1 MTTALTASK
10 LINTSSRNM
19 DLQQLAKVNA
29 FAVHSAGPRYT
40 PGIDSA
46 APNLQIE
53 HLNLALDGLLCND
66 RFKKTI
72 GDFHDSLKKAW
83 ADAQRHIHKPYRRK
97 IPRATRLLNLLI
109 KFKKSPIG
117 AGRSVVSASRATVG
131 RINSAIRSLSEAF
144 YEEQNKRR
152 NELRE
157 EQKDEDSLDA
167 KLRSL
172 EAQHHYLR
180 RYESSLSAVAEF
192 LDSAGCLLQFT
203 NRALLLGAWGTGKT
217 HFLCDVAEQHV
228 KNGMPS
234 VIVLAKDFDPGPDL
248 GSGLAKFTG
257 LAPNLRQL
265 LENLNAMG
273 ELSRQRALLMIDG
286 INEADQ
292 DSWRR
297 GIIVLRKAVR
307 QFPHVGLI
315 LSCRE
320 PFETVVFK
328 DGDRKQFATLS
339 HGGFSDIEFDA
350 QTEFFKYYGIPLP
363 HIPLLADEFSR
374 PLTLKIICEAF
385 KDLPKKAQRKG
396 FSGIISGQRGM
407 TFILERFVNRRAT
420 EIEGN
425 MKLPRQ
431 FCWNLIKGDDGISD
445 PLTSGFAPYM
455 ARKLTENVE
464 TEECL
469 RIIQVRALTKKRS
482 IAKKLYQRLV
492 AEGLLLEGVRWRD
505 QKDGGPVKV
514 VQLPYQR
521 FSDHIIARHLLK
533 RDLVTTS
540 ETAIRRSFYVRTKLG
555 KLFVFDRHFPRFL
568 MQGWVEAIISEF
580 PERVRNTLPESQR
593 ELFYYLPKSRRSLS
607 AYFEPFTGSLYWRSG
622 SSISTDTGK
631 IAGIYF
637 WQKSTYTASPMIE
650 ALSAAATKP
659 EHPYNGACLYRN
671 LERIE
676 MSERDLHWGEFIRH
690 RAAGNTIER
699 IVRWFESH
707 PVDTLSEVEAINYII
722 ILSLFLTTTDR
733 MLRDRATRVLVLLG
747 ERFPDQLFSHTL
759 TSLKFND
766 PYVRERMLAASYGV
780 TMSMW
785 ADKDAHEFQQALP
798 PFARS
803 LVQAMFIPNGR
814 ARTQHTVIR
823 DYALGIIELA
833 RKVNPRCISLS
844 LIKYLKRPYSAIP
857 DPFPPA
863 NQISESECENA
874 NGAIHMDFGNYTI
887 GHLIK
892 DRQNYDMKNPSYL
905 DVRRKI
911 EWRIGNLGYRNSTFG
926 SVDQAI
932 TSDREWRAHRDQGQI
947 DRYGKKYSWIA
958 YFEMYGLLQARG
970 QLFDEYRGD
979 RSSDSDIDP
988 SFPKRPPNWLP
999 AISRISMRV
1008 PADDEAWLRE
1018 GAIPNY
1024 NHLLRLDKINNTPG
1038 PWVLL
1043 DGYIHE
1049 QDIATLRTM
1058 LTFLRG
1064 FFIKEDLIPLLQS
1077 RLAEVDHPG
1086 SGLPDSGDD
1095 VYTFC
1100 GEIPWST
1107 QFGRAIRTRRG
1118 NLRVVKDFAFARS
1131 VAVKKRRR
1139 IKKAWQFVYQIV
1151 GTTAIPRS
1159 YPIIVR
1165 MPDENPTDKGNS
1177 VGFEQL
1183 AEAIKKGN
1191 GFVPLRERINVADL
1205 YFQIPPTREEVTRG
1219 FRYEDVWNRDPG
1231 IPVETT
1237 SWRYGWEGYHS
1248 SLNDFRGFYVPS
1260 PQLCESSELIAK
1272 HRDVDLLD
1280 RNGVH
1285 ASVYRELK
1293 DNDNLTGHLL
1303 YYRKDL
1309 FEKYL
1314 KLTGKLFAWIVWG
1327 ERGFHYNRAERMIG
1341 DKKFSEIFQSHAHVH
1356 KALFRY

>member
-1 MTTALTASK
+1 M
-10 LINTSSRNM
+10 N
-19 DLQQLAKVNA
+19 LQQLAKVNA
-29 FAVHSAGPRYT
+29 STVHSAGPRYT

-53 HLNLALDGLLCND
+53 HLKLALDGLLCSD
-66 RFKKTI
+66 RFKRRIT
-72 GDFHDSLKKAW
+72 DFHDSLKNAW
-83 ADAQRHIHKPYRRK
+83 LDARRHIQKPYRRK

-109 KFKKSPIG
+109 KFKECPIG
-117 AGRSVVSASRATVG
+117 TGRSVVNAARAGAG
-131 RINSAIRSLSEAF
+131 RINSSLRILGEAF

-152 NELRE
+152 TELRE
-157 EQKDEDSLDA
+157 EQKQDSFDV

-172 EAQHHYLR
+172 EEQHHYLR
-180 RYESSLSAVAEF
+180 RYEDALSAIAEF
-192 LDSAGCLLQFT
+192 LNSASCRLQFT

-228 KNGMPS
+228 TNGIPS
-234 VIVLAKDFDPGPDL
+234 VIVLAKDFDPERDIGT
-248 GSGLAKFTG
+248 GLAKFTG
-257 LAPNLRQL
+257 LAPNLTRL
-265 LENLNAMG
+265 LEDLNAMG
-273 ELSRQRALLMIDG
+273 ELSRQRSLLMIDG
-286 INEADQ
+286 INEADH
-292 DSWRR
+292 DGWRR
-297 GIIVLRKAVR
+297 GITALRNAVR
-307 QFPHVGLI
+307 QFPNVGLI

-320 PFETVVFK
+320 PFESVVFK
-328 DGDRKQFATLS
+328 DVDRKQFVTLS

-363 HIPLLADEFSR
+363 QIPLLADEFSR

-407 TFILERFVNRRAT
+407 TFILERFVNRRAS
-420 EIEGN
+420 ELEA
-425 MKLPRQ
+425 KLKLSRQ
-431 FCWNLIKGDDGISD
+431 FCWNLIKGDDEISD
-445 PLTSGFAPYM
+445 PLTSGIAPYM
-455 ARKLTENVE
+455 AATLTEHVK

-469 RIIQVRALTKKRS
+469 RIIQARALTKKRS
-482 IAKKLYQRLV
+482 IAKRLFRRLI
-492 AEGLLLEGVRWRD
+492 AEGLLLESVRWRD
-505 QKDGGPVKV
+505 HKDGGPFRVI
-514 VQLPYQR
+514 QLPYQR
-521 FSDHIIARHLLK
+521 FSDHIIVRHLLK
-533 RDLVTTS
+533 RNLDTKNETT
-540 ETAIRRSFYVRTKLG
+540 IRRSFHARTALG
-555 KLFVFDRHFPRFL
+555 KLFVFQPHFPRFS

-580 PERVRNTLPESQR
+580 PERVRRTLPEGHR

-607 AYFEPFTGSLYWRSG
+607 AYFEPFIGSLYWRSG

-650 ALSAAATKP
+650 VLLAAATKP

-671 LERIE
+671 LKPIQ

-690 RAAGNTIER
+690 RGTGNTIER

-707 PVDTLSEVEAINYII
+707 PVDSLSKVEAINYVI
-722 ILSLFLTTTDR
+722 ILSLLLTTTDR
-733 MLRDRATRVLVLLG
+733 VLRDRATRVLVLLG

-780 TMSMW
+780 AMSMW
-785 ADKDAHEFQQALP
+785 ADNDASEFQQVLP

-803 LVQAMFIPNGR
+803 LMQEMFVPDGK

-863 NQISESECENA
+863 NQISDSECENA
-874 NGAIHMDFGNYTI
+874 KGAIHMDFGNYTI
-887 GHLIK
+887 GRLIK
-892 DRQNYDMKNPSYL
+892 GRQNYDMNNPSYL
-905 DVRRKI
+905 DVRRRI
-911 EWRIGNLGYRNSTFG
+911 EWRIRNLGYRNSTFG

-932 TSDREWRAHRDQGQI
+932 TSDREWRAHRGEGTV

-958 YFEMYGLLQARG
+958 YFEMYGLLQATG
-970 QLFDEYRGD
+970 QFFDEYRGD

-988 SFPKRPPNWLP
+988 SFPKRPLNWRP
-999 AISRISMRV
+999 VISRISMRV
-1008 PADDEAWLRE
+1008 PADDEVWLRE

-1024 NHLLRLDKINNTPG
+1024 NRLLRLDEINNTHG

-1043 DGYIHE
+1043 DGYISE
-1049 QDIATLRTM
+1049 QDTATLRTVF
-1058 LTFLRG
+1058 TFLRG
-1064 FFIKEDLIPLLQS
+1064 FFIKPDLISSLQS

-1086 SGLPDSGDD
+1086 SGLPDPGED

-1100 GEIPWST
+1100 GETPWSS

-1118 NLRVVKDFAFARS
+1118 HLRVVKDFAFPQS
-1131 VAVKKRRR
+1131 FAVKKRKRV
-1139 IKKAWQFVYQIV
+1139 KKAWQFVYQIV

-1159 YPIIVR
+1159 YPILFR
-1165 MPDENPTDKGNS
+1165 TPDEELSDKS
-1177 VGFEQL
+1177 DSAIFEQV
-1183 AEAIKKGN
+1183 AQAIEKAN
-1191 GFVPLRERINVADL
+1191 GFVPSRERVNVADL
-1205 YFQIPPTREEVTRG
+1205 YLKTPPTREEVTHG
-1219 FRYEDVWNRDPG
+1219 FRYEEIWNRDPG

-1248 SLNDFRGFYVPS
+1248 SVNDFRGFYFPS
-1260 PQLCESSELIAK
+1260 PQLCESFELIAE
-1272 HRDVDLLD
+1272 HRGIDLLD

-1285 ASVYRELK
+1285 ASAYRELK
-1293 DNDNLTGHLL
+1293 DDDNSAGHLL
-1303 YYRKDL
+1303 YFRRDL

-1314 KLTGKLFAWIVWG
+1314 KLTGKSLVWIVWG
-1327 ERGFHYNRAERMIG
+1327 ERGFHYDRAARMIG
-1341 DKKFSEIFQSHAHVH
+1341 DKKFSQIFQSYAHVH
-1356 KALFRY
+1356 KALLCY